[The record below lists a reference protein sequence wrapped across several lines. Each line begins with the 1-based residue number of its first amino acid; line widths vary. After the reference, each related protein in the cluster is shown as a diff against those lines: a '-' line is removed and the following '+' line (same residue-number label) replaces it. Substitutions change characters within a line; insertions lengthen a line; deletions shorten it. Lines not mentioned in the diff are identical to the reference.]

1 MLNKKDVLWLDKLEK
16 ILESQDIRPDADSL
30 LTIYSGIQEIV
41 NNNNKAEI
49 ERLKKK
55 IEELLK
61 MANNVNDLNTKLHNE
76 NIEIR
81 NQVKELKERL
91 HIIFALGF
99 DYDGCGTVE
108 SLKGL
113 IDEFVKITQMDS
125 KEFAEYYK
133 GA

>member
-1 MLNKKDVLWLDKLEK
+1 MRK
-16 ILESQDIRPDADSL
+16 
-30 LTIYSGIQEIV
+30 IV
-41 NNNNKAEI
+41 NNNHKAEI

-55 IEELLK
+55 VEELLK
-61 MANNVNDLNTKLHNE
+61 MANDVNDLNTKLHNE

-99 DYDGCGTVE
+99 DYDGCGTAE

-113 IDEFVKITQMDS
+113 IDELVKITQMDS
-125 KEFAEYYK
+125 KEFAEYYS
-133 GA
+133 GV